1 MNVDAKRKKML
12 LKIEVFY
19 NNKRVNSHGVYIN
32 YKIYLSNNRT
42 SKYMKKK
49 WHSEERN
56 GQFNNNDWRRQ
67 CSNVSIS

>member
-32 YKIYLSNNRT
+32 YKIYSSNNRT

-49 WHSEERN
+49 
-56 GQFNNNDWRRQ
+56 
-67 CSNVSIS
+67 